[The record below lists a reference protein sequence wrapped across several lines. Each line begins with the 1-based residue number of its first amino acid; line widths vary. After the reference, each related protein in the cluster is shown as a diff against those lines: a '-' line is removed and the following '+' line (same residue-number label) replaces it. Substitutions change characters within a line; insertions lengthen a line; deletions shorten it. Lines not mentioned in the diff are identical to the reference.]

1 MTIFRTGS
9 INKFGTK
16 SSYFPTASH
25 TTNFS
30 FRTEY
35 ANLFK
40 QDSWYLSWTVIMSLH
55 SKMLKSPREIVGRK
69 FTLTTIF
76 NFSKGMCWIK
86 RNEAQNYLGLLFDCL
101 NSLFFPQPLNFKP
114 SYINLLQIKDLL
126 TLNDL

>member
-9 INKFGTK
+9 INRFGTK
-16 SSYFPTASH
+16 SSYFRTASH

-30 FRTEY
+30 FRTEF

-40 QDSWYLSWTVIMSLH
+40 QDFWYLSWMVTMSLH
-55 SKMLKSPREIVGRK
+55 FKMPKSPREIIGRK

-86 RNEAQNYLGLLFDCL
+86 RNEDQKYLGPLCDCL

-114 SYINLLQIKDLL
+114 YSINLLQIKDLL